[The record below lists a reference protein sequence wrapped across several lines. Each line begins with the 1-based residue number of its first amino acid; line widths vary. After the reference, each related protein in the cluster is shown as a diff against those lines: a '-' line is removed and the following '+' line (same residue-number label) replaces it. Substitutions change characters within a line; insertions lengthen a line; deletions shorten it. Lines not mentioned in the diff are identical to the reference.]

1 MNTTNNDRT
10 TTPRRSEL
18 AICGMEAVRA
28 LADARPDAVRRLFFS
43 EEAAPA
49 FGSLCSHLATQKRL
63 YRIAES
69 AELERL
75 SGSIHHQGV
84 VAMIHDDKLQTL
96 TSDVIQ
102 AWAAENA
109 RVLLLDRVGDDHNL
123 GSIARSAAFFGY
135 SAIILTKTEGSAKLS
150 TSAYRVARGGLERL
164 QVYIED
170 SAQACIKRCKGL
182 LTSAGADHRGGIDLR
197 DFKAKHGT
205 GNLPPVIIPNENPR
219 GSGHARTGEP
229 EIAPSPSS
237 RGILVVFGNEETGLS
252 AGARASC
259 DYLIRI
265 CGIGS
270 VESLNVSQAAT
281 VFLYELAPTAW
292 TAQPSFSSPPDN
304 ESHVS
309 QGDFPKA
316 FRPSGQS
323 RPTDSN
329 KRPRPQHDS
338 RNPLRTPSGTPG
350 KPRFTRPD
358 RK

>member
-1 MNTTNNDRT
+1 
-10 TTPRRSEL
+10 
-18 AICGMEAVRA
+18 MEAVRA